1 MSKSSA
7 EGKMDKMLCSKVRVK
22 SKSLVELA
30 GPKALSLARA
40 SAIVPLSVRLE
51 AIDH

>member
-1 MSKSSA
+1 MRKSSA
-7 EGKMDKMLCSKVRVK
+7 EGKMEKMLCSKVRVK

-30 GPKALSLARA
+30 GPKAQSLARA

-51 AIDH
+51 AIDQ